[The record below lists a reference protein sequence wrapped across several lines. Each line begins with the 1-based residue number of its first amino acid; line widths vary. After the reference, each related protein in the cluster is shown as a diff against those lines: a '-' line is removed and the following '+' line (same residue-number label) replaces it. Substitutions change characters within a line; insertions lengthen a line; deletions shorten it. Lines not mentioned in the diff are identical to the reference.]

1 MATVNIKING
11 QQIQARAGITV
22 LEAAKEAGLDIPT
35 LCHHPAL
42 ANIGACRVCL
52 VEVAKQRTLQPA
64 CTFPISEGMEVETES
79 PKAVEARKFVLQM
92 LFSERNH
99 YCMYCE
105 MSGDCELQALAYR
118 YGLDHWTYPS
128 PHAKMPVDGT
138 RKYFI
143 MDHNRCILCR
153 RCIRACSDLAA
164 NHTLGV
170 RFRGAKT
177 MISADMDVPFGEST
191 CVSCGTCLQVCPTG
205 ALIDRKSAYMGREV
219 HVERTASTC
228 TFCAVG
234 CGTSVVT
241 RAGHVLR
248 VEGDWDAPNQGV
260 LCVAGR
266 FEPLYDT
273 RERIT
278 SPMVRKGNGLVPVSW
293 DEALAAIAAKAKG
306 NGGKKTAAY
315 VTGKALN
322 DTLSEFV
329 KVFQGKVR
337 ATVGTLEPTLADLEL
352 PVGGALA
359 DLDTADCVLVVGGDP
374 LATHRVLGYRVKRA
388 LDKGARLLVV
398 SDKPN
403 GMAALAHRIFPMAQV
418 AEAVKIAQGSTAP
431 VVIYGGDLDKA
442 GARKLAALTGKARFI
457 SLFQGTNGYRARELG
472 LKNTLN
478 ANGVKVLYLLLGD
491 GELPEK
497 AVQEARRAAFLV
509 VHAAYKS
516 AATDAADV
524 VLPAPLW
531 YEQDGNFT
539 TLDGRKAVVKSAVA
553 APEGVL
559 AEAEV
564 LARLAEAL

>member
-1 MATVNIKING
+1 MATVNIRING
-11 QQIQARAGITV
+11 QQIQARAGLTV
-22 LEAAKEAGLDIPT
+22 LEAAKQAGIDIPT

-79 PKAVEARKFVLQM
+79 PKVVEARKFVLEM

-138 RKYFI
+138 RTYFI

-153 RCIRACSDLAA
+153 RCIRACSDLVAS
-164 NHTLGV
+164 HTLGV

-177 MISADMDVPFGEST
+177 MISADMDVPFGDST

-205 ALIDRKSAYMGREV
+205 ALVDRKSAYMGREV

-241 RAGHVLR
+241 RAGRVLR
-248 VEGDWDAPNQGV
+248 VEGDWDAPNHGV

-266 FEPLYDT
+266 FEPLYD
-273 RERIT
+273 RRGRIT
-278 SPMVRKGNGLVPVSW
+278 SPMLRKGNGLVPVSW
-293 DEALAAIAAKAKG
+293 DEALGAIAAKAKG
-306 NGGKKTAAY
+306 NSGKKVAAY

-322 DTLSEFV
+322 DTLSEV
-329 KVFQGKVR
+329 MRVFQGKMQ
-337 ATVGTLEPTLADLEL
+337 ATVGTLEPTLTEVDL
-352 PVGGALA
+352 PAGGSLA
-359 DLDTADCVLVVGGDP
+359 DLDAADCILVVGGDP
-374 LATHRVLGYRVKRA
+374 LASHRVLGYRIKRA

-398 SDKPN
+398 TDKPN
-403 GMAALAHRIFPMAQV
+403 GMLPFAHRRFAVAQLD
-418 AEAVKIAQGSTAP
+418 EAVKVCQGSAAP
-431 VVIYGGDLDKA
+431 VVIYGDDVSKTD
-442 GARKLAALTGKARFI
+442 ARRLTTLVGKARFI
-457 SLFQGTNGYRARELG
+457 PLFPASNGYRARELG
-472 LKNTLN
+472 LDNTLS

-491 GELPEK
+491 GEPTEE
-497 AVQEARRAAFLV
+497 VVREARRAAFLV
-509 VHAAYKS
+509 VHAAYQS
-516 AATDAADV
+516 AATDVADV

-531 YEQDGNFT
+531 YEQEGSFT
-539 TLDGRKAVVKSAVA
+539 ALDGRRVVVKPAVT
-553 APEGVL
+553 APDGVL
-559 AEAEV
+559 AEVAV
-564 LARLAEAL
+564 LARLAESL

>member
-11 QQIQARAGITV
+11 QQIQARAGLTL
-22 LEAAKEAGLDIPT
+22 LEAAKEAGIDIPT

-79 PKAVEARKFVLQM
+79 PKVVEARKFVLEM

-118 YGLDHWTYPS
+118 YGLDHWTYPT
-128 PHAKMPVDGT
+128 PFPKMPVDGT

-153 RCIRACSDLAA
+153 RCIRACSDLVA

-205 ALIDRKSAYMGREV
+205 ALIDRKSAYMGREA
-219 HVERTASTC
+219 HVERTTSTC

-234 CGTSVVT
+234 CGTNIVT
-241 RAGHVLR
+241 RARRVLR

-266 FEPLYDT
+266 FEPLYDK

-278 SPMVRKGNGLVPVSW
+278 SPMLRKGNSLVPVSW
-293 DEALAAIAAKAKG
+293 DEALDTIAAKAKG
-306 NGGKKTAAY
+306 NDGKKAAAY
-315 VTGKALN
+315 ITGKALN
-322 DTLSEFV
+322 DTMSEFL
-329 KVFQGKVR
+329 KVFQGKMR
-337 ATVGTLEPTLADLEL
+337 AAIGALEPTLADLNL
-352 PVGGALA
+352 PVGGSLA
-359 DLDTADCVLVVGGDP
+359 DLDAADCILVAGGDP
-374 LATHRVLGYRVKRA
+374 LATHRVLGYRIKRA

-398 SDKPN
+398 SDKAN
-403 GMAALAHRIFPMAQV
+403 GMAAVAHRTFRMAQLD
-418 AEAVKIAQGSTAP
+418 EAVKICQGSAAP
-431 VVIYGGDLDKA
+431 VVVYGGDLDKA
-442 GARKLAALTGKARFI
+442 GARKLAALAGKARFI
-457 SLFQGTNGYRARELG
+457 PLFPGANGYRARELG
-472 LKNTLN
+472 LQNGIR

-491 GELPEK
+491 GELSEE
-497 AVQEARRAAFLV
+497 AVQKARRAAFLV

-531 YEQDGNFT
+531 YEQEGNFIA
-539 TLDGRKAVVKSAVA
+539 LDGRKAAVKPAVA

-559 AEAEV
+559 AEAAV
-564 LARLAEAL
+564 LARLAESL

>member
-11 QQIQARAGITV
+11 QQIQARAGITL
-22 LEAAKEAGLDIPT
+22 LEAAKEAGVDIPT

-52 VEVAKQRTLQPA
+52 VEVAKQRALQPA

-153 RCIRACSDLAA
+153 RCIRACSDLVA

-219 HVERTASTC
+219 QVEHTASTC

-241 RAGHVLR
+241 RAENVLR

-278 SPMVRKGNGLVPVSW
+278 RPMVRENGTLVPVTW
-293 DEALAAIAAKAKG
+293 DEALEVIADKARG

-315 VTGKALN
+315 VTGKAFD
-322 DTLSEFV
+322 DTLAEV
-329 KVFQGKVR
+329 MRVFQGKMH
-337 ATVGTLEPTLADLEL
+337 ATVGLLESTLADLGL

-359 DLDTADCVLVVGGDP
+359 DVDAADCILVAGGDP

-388 LDKGARLLVV
+388 LDKGARLLVAT
-398 SDKPN
+398 DKPN
-403 GMAALAHRIFPMAQV
+403 GMSAVAHRKFALAHLD
-418 AEAVKIAQGSTAP
+418 EAVRICQGSGLP
-431 VVIYGGDLDKA
+431 VVIYGSELDKVA
-442 GARKLAALTGKARFI
+442 ARTLAALTGKARFI
-457 SLFQGTNGYRARELG
+457 PLFPASNGYYARELG
-472 LKNTLN
+472 L
-478 ANGVKVLYLLLGD
+478 ANGVRGKGVKVLYLLLKD
-491 GELPEK
+491 RDLAEDVVK
-497 AVQEARRAAFLV
+497 EARRAAFLV

-516 AATDAADV
+516 AATDVADV

-531 YEQDGNFT
+531 YEQEGSFT
-539 TLDGRKAVVKSAVA
+539 ALDGRKAAVKPAVA
-553 APEGVL
+553 APEGIL
-559 AEAEV
+559 AETEV
-564 LARLAEAL
+564 LARLAGRL

>member
-11 QQIQARAGITV
+11 KPIQARPGITV
-22 LEAAKEAGLDIPT
+22 LDAAKEAGIDIPT

-42 ANIGACRVCL
+42 ANIGACRLCL

-79 PKAVEARKFVLQM
+79 PKAVEARKFVLEM

-105 MSGDCELQALAYR
+105 MSGDCELQAMAYR
-118 YGLDHWTYPS
+118 YGLDHWTYPT
-128 PHAKMPVDGT
+128 PFPKMPVDGT

-153 RCIRACSDLAA
+153 RCIRACSDLVA

-177 MISADMDVPFGEST
+177 MISADMDAPFGESS

-219 HVERTASTC
+219 HVEHTASAC
-228 TFCAVG
+228 TFCSVG
-234 CGTSVVT
+234 CGTSIVT
-241 RAGHVLR
+241 RAGRVLR

-273 RERIT
+273 RERLT
-278 SPMVRKGNGLVPVSW
+278 SPMLRKGNALVAITW
-293 DEALAAIAAKAKG
+293 DEALDVLIARAKG
-306 NGGKKTAAY
+306 NNGKKTAAY
-315 VTGKALN
+315 ATSNALN
-322 DTLSEFV
+322 DALGAFLT
-329 KVFQGKVR
+329 VFQGKVH
-337 ATVGTLEPTLADLEL
+337 ATVGVLEPTLEELDL
-352 PVGGALA
+352 PAGGTLA
-359 DLDTADCVLVVGGDP
+359 DLDAADCILVAGGDP
-374 LATHRVLGYRVKRA
+374 LADHRVLGYRVKRA

-398 SDKPN
+398 ADGAN
-403 GMAALAHRIFPMAQV
+403 GMLPFAHRKFPMAEL
-418 AEAVKIAQGSTAP
+418 AEAVKICQGSVAP
-431 VVIYGGDLDKA
+431 VVIYGSQLDRA
-442 GARKLAALTGKARFI
+442 DARKLATLTGKARFI
-457 SLFQGTNGYRARELG
+457 PLFPGINGYRARELG
-472 LKNTLN
+472 LKDGLR
-478 ANGVKVLYLLLGD
+478 ANGAKVLYLLLGD
-491 GELPEK
+491 KELPED
-497 AVQEARRAAFLV
+497 AVKEARRAAFLV

-516 AATDAADV
+516 AAAETADL

-531 YEQDGNFT
+531 YEQEGTFT
-539 TLDGRKAVVKSAVA
+539 ALDGRKAVVRPAVPKPA
-553 APEGVL
+553 DVL
-559 AEAEV
+559 TEAEV
-564 LARLAEAL
+564 LARLAERL